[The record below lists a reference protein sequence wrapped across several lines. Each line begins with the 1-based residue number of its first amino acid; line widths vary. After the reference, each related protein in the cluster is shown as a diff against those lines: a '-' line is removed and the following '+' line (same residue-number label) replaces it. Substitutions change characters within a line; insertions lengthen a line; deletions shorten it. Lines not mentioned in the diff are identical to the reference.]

1 MLKILTLAVVF
12 FASISFNSKAN
23 TANGLVLITDR
34 SKASGELRV
43 YIKNTGGDVIHV
55 VTGNLSTMTS
65 GTTIEI
71 APERHVLVIDRKMV
85 ALKES
90 LGDYSVV
97 VLKPNETTYLKRIS
111 ITQEHGELSYYIK
124 SSWAEMHG
132 VWGGKL
138 QTTF

>member
-1 MLKILTLAVVF
+1 MIRMLTLAVVF
-12 FASISFNSKAN
+12 LASISFNSMAN
-23 TANGLVLITDR
+23 TADGLVLITDR
-34 SKASGELRV
+34 SKASDELRV
-43 YIKNTGGDVIHV
+43 YIKNTGSDVIQV
-55 VTGNLSTMTS
+55 VTSNLSTMTS

-71 APERHVLVIDRKMV
+71 EPERHVLVKDRKMV

-97 VLKPNETTYLKRIS
+97 ILKPNETTYLKRIS

-124 SSWAEMHG
+124 PSWAEMHG

-138 QTTF
+138 RTVF